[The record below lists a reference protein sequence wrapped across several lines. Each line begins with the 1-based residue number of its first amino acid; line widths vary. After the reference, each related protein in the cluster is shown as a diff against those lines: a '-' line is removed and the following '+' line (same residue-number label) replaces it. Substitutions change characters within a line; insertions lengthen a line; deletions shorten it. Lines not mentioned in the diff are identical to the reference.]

1 MQMILCADKGV
12 IETRIELIVNFLQ
25 LLLPILN
32 MTANVKRLQA
42 AVQDGR
48 AQTPRFKQQQL
59 VKLQEALMNARSSL
73 VDAICADTGYK
84 VAEAEMQC
92 YLTLSAL
99 KDHYCSLDFKKMLQ
113 EEFLVAN
120 SKDNTTRRNAFGCAY
135 IIPTQYSLL
144 YSSIVPVSAAI
155 AAGNCILLEVRS
167 AQSNTLA
174 TTNKGSSFHKLP
186 QS

>member
-1 MQMILCADKGV
+1 MATNIK
-12 IETRIELIVNFLQ
+12 RI
-25 LLLPILN
+25 
-32 MTANVKRLQA
+32 QA

-59 VKLQEALMNARSSL
+59 VKLQEAVVNARASL

-84 VAEAEMQC
+84 VAEAEAQC

-99 KDHYCSLDFKKMLQ
+99 KDHYCSLGFKKMLE

-120 SKDNTTRRNAFGCAY
+120 SKDNITRRTPFGCAY

-144 YSSIVPVSAAI
+144 YSIIVPVSAAI
-155 AAGNCILLEVRS
+155 AAGNCVLVEVS
-167 AQSNTLA
+167 
-174 TTNKGSSFHKLP
+174 
-186 QS
+186 